1 VDSGELHLEGR
12 RLADRYVLEE
22 EIASGGM
29 GGLWLARD
37 EILGRQVAVKVLHDH
52 LARDEDLL
60 ERFRIEAVAAARLSH
75 PCVVRVFD
83 TGIDEGVCFIV
94 MELVEGRTVAELLK
108 ERGVLPPAE
117 ATAIMRS
124 VLSGLT
130 HAHREGVIHR
140 DVKPGNI
147 LVSHVDRVKLAD
159 FGIAKA
165 AFAQGDV
172 TTTGNLLGT
181 SRYISPEQVTGGE
194 VDERSDLYSAGVVL
208 YELLT
213 GRPPFDA
220 ETHIATATMRL
231 TSDPPPLRSVRPGI
245 PRGLEAVVM
254 RSLAREPNERFQT
267 AEEMSAALEHAT
279 PTTGRQT
286 RPIPRQATPRRRRSL
301 LRSWAVIP
309 IFLLVAGGLAVG
321 AFLLLEGFG
330 TGEPPPSAAQPPE
343 SSTVEISKVHAYDP
357 PPGDAEEHDENLG
370 SAIDGDPATAWS
382 TEGYST
388 PDLGGIKDG
397 VGLVLELADPAQ
409 IGGIAIESD
418 LDGWTFSAYPG
429 DGPDSFDM
437 TAALGE
443 YQAEDGGSYQI
454 DPTQTSYL
462 LIWITNLVPDGSGDY
477 RASVNEIEV
486 LAPGD

>member
-231 TSDPPPLRSVRPGI
+231 TSDPRPPRSVRPGI

-254 RSLAREPNERFQT
+254 RSLAREPDERFQT

-279 PTTGRQT
+279 PATGRQT

-301 LRSWAVIP
+301 LRSWAAIP

-330 TGEPPPSAAQPPE
+330 TGEPPPSAAQPPG
-343 SSTVEISKVHAYDP
+343 SSTVEISNAYAYDP
-357 PPGDAEEHDENLG
+357 IANDGEHDDVAGL
-370 SAIDGDPATAWS
+370 AIDGDAATYWT
-382 TEGYST
+382 TEGYDQ
-388 PDLGGIKDG
+388 DLGIEKDG
-397 VGLVLELADPAQ
+397 VGLIVGLRDPAE
-409 IGGIAIESD
+409 IGSVRILTDTPGWEFSIFAADDPGAFDPSAPA
-418 LDGWTFSAYPG
+418 LDGPSIAEG
-429 DGPDSFDM
+429 DQTIEIEPTETQYVLIWM
-437 TAALGE
+437 THLV
-443 YQAEDGGSYQI
+443 QI
-454 DPTQTSYL
+454 DR
-462 LIWITNLVPDGSGDY
+462 Y
-477 RASVNEIEV
+477 RAHINEIEV

>member
-1 VDSGELHLEGR
+1 VNSGEPHLEGR

-22 EIASGGM
+22 ELASGGM

-37 EILGRQVAVKVLHDH
+37 EVLGRQVAVKVLHDH

-75 PCVVRVFD
+75 SSVVRVFD
-83 TGIDEGVCFIV
+83 TGIDDGVCFIV
-94 MELVEGRTVAELLK
+94 MELVEGQTVAELLK
-108 ERGVLPPAE
+108 ERGPLAPAE
-117 ATAIMRS
+117 ATAIIRG

-147 LVSHVDRVKLAD
+147 LVGRGELVKLAD

-231 TSDPPPLRSVRPGI
+231 TTDPPPPRSVRPGI
-245 PRGLEAVVM
+245 PRGLEAAVM
-254 RSLAREPNERFQT
+254 KSLARDPDDRFQT

-279 PTTGRQT
+279 PGTTRQH
-286 RPIPRQATPRRRRSL
+286 REIPRQAPPRQRRSL
-301 LRSWAVIP
+301 LRSWAAIP

-321 AFLLLEGFG
+321 GFLLLEGFG
-330 TGEPPPSAAQPPE
+330 TREPPPSAAQPPQT
-343 SSTVEISKVHAYDP
+343 STLDVSNAYAFDP
-357 PPGDAEEHDENLG
+357 PPGDAEEHDENLAN
-370 SAIDGDPATAWS
+370 AIDGDPSTAWS
-382 TEGYST
+382 TEGYSS
-388 PDLGGIKDG
+388 PDLGGIKAG
-397 VGLVLELADPAQ
+397 VGLVLELTDPAEV
-409 IGGIAIESD
+409 GGLAIQSD
-418 LDGWTFSAYPG
+418 LDGWTFSVYAG

-437 TAALGE
+437 TASLGE
-443 YQAEDGGSYQI
+443 YQAEDGGSYAI
-454 DPTQTSYL
+454 DPTDTGYL
-462 LIWITNLVPDGSGDY
+462 LVWITNLAPDGTGDY
-477 RASVNEIEV
+477 RATVNEIE
-486 LAPGD
+486 LLPPGD